1 MMVPGSG
8 EKTQRL
14 NILISE
20 TLEKRLTSAAKK
32 RGISK
37 SAYVRLAVEREF
49 DREQELELERA
60 VRELAHF
67 MKPIRNSPLSQISM
81 ERISYEKGRGL
92 ASEFG
97 SNSWGGNKKEPSL
110 CDR

>member
-1 MMVPGSG
+1 MVPGSG

-37 SAYVRLAVEREF
+37 SAFVRLAGEREF

-60 VRELAHF
+60 VRELA
-67 MKPIRNSPLSQISM
+67 PL
-81 ERISYEKGRGL
+81 YETDQELTAFTDLDGEDFL
-92 ASEFG
+92 
-97 SNSWGGNKKEPSL
+97 
-110 CDR
+110 

>member
-1 MMVPGSG
+1 MVTGSG

-37 SAYVRLAVEREF
+37 SAFVRLAVEREF
-49 DREQELELERA
+49 DREQELKLERA
-60 VRELAHF
+60 VRELA
-67 MKPIRNSPLSQISM
+67 SL
-81 ERISYEKGRGL
+81 YETDQELTAFTDLDGEDF
-92 ASEFG
+92 S
-97 SNSWGGNKKEPSL
+97 
-110 CDR
+110 

>member
-1 MMVPGSG
+1 MVAGSD

-37 SAYVRLAVEREF
+37 SAYVRLAVEQEF
-49 DREQELELERA
+49 DREQEIKLERV
-60 VRELAHF
+60 VRELA
-67 MKPIRNSPLSQISM
+67 PL
-81 ERISYEKGRGL
+81 YETD
-92 ASEFG
+92 
-97 SNSWGGNKKEPSL
+97 KEL
-110 CDR
+110 TAFTDLDGEDFL

>member
-32 RGISK
+32 KRGISK
-37 SAYVRLAVEREF
+37 SAFVRLAGEREF

-60 VRELAHF
+60 VRELA
-67 MKPIRNSPLSQISM
+67 PL
-81 ERISYEKGRGL
+81 YETDQELTAFTDLDGEDF
-92 ASEFG
+92 S
-97 SNSWGGNKKEPSL
+97 
-110 CDR
+110 

>member
-1 MMVPGSG
+1 MVPGSG

-37 SAYVRLAVEREF
+37 SAFVRLAVEREF

-60 VRELAHF
+60 VRELA
-67 MKPIRNSPLSQISM
+67 SL
-81 ERISYEKGRGL
+81 YETDQELTAFTDLDGEDF
-92 ASEFG
+92 S
-97 SNSWGGNKKEPSL
+97 
-110 CDR
+110 

>member
-1 MMVPGSG
+1 MVPGSG

-37 SAYVRLAVEREF
+37 LAFVRLAGEREF

-60 VRELAHF
+60 VRELA
-67 MKPIRNSPLSQISM
+67 PL
-81 ERISYEKGRGL
+81 YETDQELTAFTDLDGKDF
-92 ASEFG
+92 S
-97 SNSWGGNKKEPSL
+97 
-110 CDR
+110 

>member
-1 MMVPGSG
+1 MVPGSG

-37 SAYVRLAVEREF
+37 SAFVRLAVEREF

-60 VRELAHF
+60 VRELA
-67 MKPIRNSPLSQISM
+67 PL
-81 ERISYEKGRGL
+81 YETDQELTAFTDLDGKDF
-92 ASEFG
+92 S
-97 SNSWGGNKKEPSL
+97 
-110 CDR
+110 

>member
-1 MMVPGSG
+1 MVPGSG

-37 SAYVRLAVEREF
+37 SAFVRLAVEREF

-60 VRELAHF
+60 VRELA
-67 MKPIRNSPLSQISM
+67 PL
-81 ERISYEKGRGL
+81 YETDQELTAFTDLDGEDF
-92 ASEFG
+92 S
-97 SNSWGGNKKEPSL
+97 
-110 CDR
+110 